1 MKATVV
7 VDNIKNNGLAGEWG
21 LCIYIEYE
29 GKNVLLDAGS
39 SKLFA
44 ENAKFLNVDL
54 TKVDYGV
61 LSHAHYDHGNGMEH
75 FFQINEKAQFY
86 IRSACRE
93 NCYSQKTYFKKY
105 IGLPKGI
112 LKKYKNRIVYASG
125 DCTIA
130 AGITLVPHKGEN
142 LEVIGR
148 REKMY
153 LKVKGGW
160 KWDNFAHEQ
169 SLVFDTPDGLVIF
182 NSCCH
187 GGAAN
192 VINEVAATFP
202 DKKVLALIGGFHL
215 YNKTDEEVRE
225 LAAKIKETGIRYI
238 YTGHCT
244 GDKAFAIL
252 KEELGDCV
260 QQLHVGLEMEF

>member
-7 VDNIKNNGLAGEWG
+7 VDNIKNSELAGEWG
-21 LCIYIEYE
+21 LCVYIEYE
-29 GKNVLLDAGS
+29 DKRVLLDAGS

-44 ENAKFLNVDL
+44 ENAQKLNIDL

-61 LSHAHYDHGNGMEH
+61 LSHAHYDHGNGMEE
-75 FFQINEKAQFY
+75 FFRLNEESKFY

-93 NCYSQKTYFKKY
+93 NCYSQKTYYKKY

-125 DCTIA
+125 DYTLA
-130 AGITLVPHKGEN
+130 EGITLVPHKGQN

-148 REKMY
+148 KEKMY
-153 LKVKGGW
+153 LKVKGGFT
-160 KWDNFAHEQ
+160 WDNFAHEQ
-169 SLVFDTPDGLVIF
+169 SLVFDTSDGLVIF

-215 YNKTDEEVRE
+215 YNKTDKEVRE

-260 QQLHVGLEMEF
+260 KQLHVGLEMEF

>member
-1 MKATVV
+1 MKATIV
-7 VDNIKNNGLAGEWG
+7 VDNIRNSEMMGEWG
-21 LCIYIEYE
+21 LCVYIEYE
-29 GKNVLLDAGS
+29 DKKVLLDAGS

-44 ENAKFLNVDL
+44 ENAQKLNIDL

-61 LSHAHYDHGNGMEH
+61 LSHAHYDHGNGMEP
-75 FFQINEKAQFY
+75 FFKINEKAEFY

-93 NCYSQKTYFKKY
+93 NCYSQKNYYKKY

-112 LKKYKNRIVYASG
+112 LKKYKDRIVYASG
-125 DCTIA
+125 DYTLA
-130 AGITLVPHKGEN
+130 DGITLVPHKGQN
-142 LEVIGR
+142 LEAIGR

-153 LKVKGGW
+153 LRVKGGFI
-160 KWDNFAHEQ
+160 WDNFAHEQ
-169 SLVFDTPDGLVIF
+169 SLVFDTPNGLVIF

-192 VINEVAATFP
+192 VINEVAAIFP

-215 YNKTDEEVRE
+215 YNKTDEEVKE
-225 LAAKIKETGIRYI
+225 LAAKIKETGIKYI

-244 GDKAFAIL
+244 GDRAFRIL
-252 KEELGDCV
+252 QEELGDCV
-260 QQLHVGLEMEF
+260 KQLHVGLKMEM

>member
-21 LCIYIEYE
+21 LCVYIEYE
-29 GKNVLLDAGS
+29 DKKVLLDAGS

-44 ENAKFLNVDL
+44 ENAKLLNIDL
-54 TKVDYGV
+54 TQVGYGV
-61 LSHAHYDHGNGMEH
+61 LSHAHYDHGNGMEY

>member
-7 VDNIKNNGLAGEWG
+7 VDNIRTEELHGEWG
-21 LCIYIEYE
+21 LCVYIEFD
-29 GKNVLLDAGS
+29 GKTVLLDAGS
-39 SKLFA
+39 SGLFV
-44 ENAKFLNVDL
+44 ENAEALGLDL
-54 TKVDYGV
+54 KEVECGV
-61 LSHAHYDHGNGMEH
+61 LSHAHYDHGNGMEQ
-75 FFQINEKAQFY
+75 FFRANSRAKFY
-86 IRSACRE
+86 VRSACRE
-93 NCYSQKTYFKKY
+93 NCYSQKTYYRKY
-105 IGLPKGI
+105 IGIPKGI
-112 LKKYKNRIVYASG
+112 LKKYKDRIVYASG
-125 DCTIA
+125 DYQLA
-130 AGITLVPHKGEN
+130 EGITLVPHKGEG
-142 LEVIGR
+142 LEAIGR

-169 SLVFDTPDGLVIF
+169 SLVFDTPKGLVIF

-215 YNKTDEEVRE
+215 YNKTESEVRK
-225 LAAKIKETGIRYI
+225 LAAKIKETGIEYI

-244 GDKAFAIL
+244 GEKAFGIL

-260 QQLHVGLEMEF
+260 KQLHVGLEMEF